1 VSGTRL
7 ARDEASVSQIT
18 EHLRCCE
25 TDFIPPLAQR
35 TDLDDYARKIAARA
49 VRFEAWAGDTLVGL
63 VAVYCNEPDR
73 RVAFVTSVSVVPE
86 HQGRGVA
93 ATLLASAIEDARRE
107 GFERMALEV
116 GPANAAAVRLYSNAG
131 FTMGIAKDGMVRMD
145 LELQV
150 TGKTGSQP

>member
-18 EHLRCCE
+18 EHLRRCE
-25 TDFIPPLAQR
+25 ADFIPPLAER
-35 TDLDDYARKIAARA
+35 MDIDDYAHKIAARA

-63 VAVYCNEPDR
+63 VAVYCNDPDR

-107 GFERMALEV
+107 GFGRIALEV
-116 GPANAAAVRLYSNAG
+116 GRANSAAVGLYANAG
-131 FTMGIAKDGMVRMD
+131 FKMEAGDDRMVRMN
-145 LELQV
+145 LELRV
-150 TGKTGSQP
+150 MGKTGSQP